1 MTETSR
7 IEQLLLKDRLILSVA
22 MVGIFLIA
30 AIYTLFGVG
39 MPMSAFE
46 MTWGEMMPMNM
57 SEGMEKSATMSSD
70 SGMSGQGMGE
80 MMMSP
85 VWSLRYAVLVFF
97 MWWVMM
103 IAMMLPSVA
112 SVVLLYTALL
122 RRSQSSSKAPQSA
135 STFLLGYLTAWAF
148 FSLLATALQWLG
160 ELRGLMS
167 PMNMTLTHHLLAS
180 TVLILAGVYQF
191 TPWKESCLK
200 HCQSPMQFLTE
211 RRRPGLKGAFLMGID
226 HGAYCLGCCW
236 FLMALLFVGGI
247 MNLYWIIGLTVYVLM
262 EKLILNQLWSKLS
275 KLMGLVLVFSGVGL
289 LLNQWLS

>member
-112 SVVLLYTALL
+112 SVVLLYSALI
-122 RRSQSSSKAPQSA
+122 RRSQFSSKAPQSA

-180 TVLILAGVYQF
+180 TVLILAGVYL
-191 TPWKESCLK
+191 S
-200 HCQSPMQFLTE
+200 
-211 RRRPGLKGAFLMGID
+211 
-226 HGAYCLGCCW
+226 
-236 FLMALLFVGGI
+236 
-247 MNLYWIIGLTVYVLM
+247 
-262 EKLILNQLWSKLS
+262 LIHI
-275 KLMGLVLVFSGVGL
+275 
-289 LLNQWLS
+289 

>member
-57 SEGMEKSATMSSD
+57 SEGMGKSATMSSD
-70 SGMSGQGMGE
+70 PGMSGQRMGE

-85 VWSLRYAVLVFF
+85 VWSLRYAVLVFL

-112 SVVLLYTALL
+112 SVVLLYSALI
-122 RRSQSSSKAPQSA
+122 RRSHSSSKAPQSA
-135 STFLLGYLTAWAF
+135 SNFLLGYLTAWAF
-148 FSLLATALQWLG
+148 FSLLATALKWLG

-167 PMNMTLTHHLLAS
+167 PMNMT
-180 TVLILAGVYQF
+180 
-191 TPWKESCLK
+191 
-200 HCQSPMQFLTE
+200 
-211 RRRPGLKGAFLMGID
+211 
-226 HGAYCLGCCW
+226 
-236 FLMALLFVGGI
+236 
-247 MNLYWIIGLTVYVLM
+247 
-262 EKLILNQLWSKLS
+262 
-275 KLMGLVLVFSGVGL
+275 
-289 LLNQWLS
+289 

>member
-1 MTETSR
+1 M
-7 IEQLLLKDRLILSVA
+7 LLKDRLILSFA

-57 SEGMEKSATMSSD
+57 SEGMDKSATMSSD

-112 SVVLLYTALL
+112 SVVLLFGINPSKSILI
-122 RRSQSSSKAPQSA
+122 QSSSVSLDFPIGLSHSLGFLQSA
-135 STFLLGYLTAWAF
+135 RNSITMAW
-148 FSLLATALQWLG
+148 
-160 ELRGLMS
+160 
-167 PMNMTLTHHLLAS
+167 
-180 TVLILAGVYQF
+180 
-191 TPWKESCLK
+191 
-200 HCQSPMQFLTE
+200 
-211 RRRPGLKGAFLMGID
+211 
-226 HGAYCLGCCW
+226 
-236 FLMALLFVGGI
+236 
-247 MNLYWIIGLTVYVLM
+247 
-262 EKLILNQLWSKLS
+262 
-275 KLMGLVLVFSGVGL
+275 
-289 LLNQWLS
+289 

>member
-57 SEGMEKSATMSSD
+57 SEGMDKSATMSSD

-97 MWWVMM
+97 YVVGHDDRHDAAQCG
-103 IAMMLPSVA
+103 IRCFIVFGINPSK
-112 SVVLLYTALL
+112 SILI
-122 RRSQSSSKAPQSA
+122 QSSSVSLDFPIGLSHSLGFLQSA
-135 STFLLGYLTAWAF
+135 RNSITMAW
-148 FSLLATALQWLG
+148 
-160 ELRGLMS
+160 
-167 PMNMTLTHHLLAS
+167 
-180 TVLILAGVYQF
+180 
-191 TPWKESCLK
+191 
-200 HCQSPMQFLTE
+200 
-211 RRRPGLKGAFLMGID
+211 
-226 HGAYCLGCCW
+226 
-236 FLMALLFVGGI
+236 
-247 MNLYWIIGLTVYVLM
+247 
-262 EKLILNQLWSKLS
+262 
-275 KLMGLVLVFSGVGL
+275 
-289 LLNQWLS
+289 

>member
-85 VWSLRYAVLVFF
+85 FWSLRYAVLVFF
-97 MWWVMM
+97 IWWVMM

-112 SVVLLYTALL
+112 SVVLLYSALI
-122 RRSQSSSKAPQSA
+122 RQSQSSYKATQSA

-167 PMNMTLTHHLLAS
+167 PINMTLTHHLLAS
-180 TVLILAGVYQF
+180 TVLILAGVYQL
-191 TPWKESCLK
+191 TP
-200 HCQSPMQFLTE
+200 
-211 RRRPGLKGAFLMGID
+211 
-226 HGAYCLGCCW
+226 
-236 FLMALLFVGGI
+236 
-247 MNLYWIIGLTVYVLM
+247 
-262 EKLILNQLWSKLS
+262 
-275 KLMGLVLVFSGVGL
+275 
-289 LLNQWLS
+289 

>member
-57 SEGMEKSATMSSD
+57 SEGMGKSATMSSD
-70 SGMSGQGMGE
+70 PGMSGQRMGE

-112 SVVLLYTALL
+112 SVVLLYSALI

-148 FSLLATALQWLG
+148 FSLLATVLQWLG

-167 PMNMTLTHHLLAS
+167 PMNMT
-180 TVLILAGVYQF
+180 
-191 TPWKESCLK
+191 
-200 HCQSPMQFLTE
+200 
-211 RRRPGLKGAFLMGID
+211 
-226 HGAYCLGCCW
+226 
-236 FLMALLFVGGI
+236 
-247 MNLYWIIGLTVYVLM
+247 
-262 EKLILNQLWSKLS
+262 
-275 KLMGLVLVFSGVGL
+275 
-289 LLNQWLS
+289 

>member
-1 MTETSR
+1 
-7 IEQLLLKDRLILSVA
+7 
-22 MVGIFLIA
+22 
-30 AIYTLFGVG
+30 

-46 MTWGEMMPMNM
+46 MTCGEMMPMNM

-112 SVVLLYTALL
+112 SVVLLYSALI

-180 TVLILAGVYQF
+180 TVLIL
-191 TPWKESCLK
+191 S
-200 HCQSPMQFLTE
+200 
-211 RRRPGLKGAFLMGID
+211 
-226 HGAYCLGCCW
+226 
-236 FLMALLFVGGI
+236 
-247 MNLYWIIGLTVYVLM
+247 
-262 EKLILNQLWSKLS
+262 LIHI
-275 KLMGLVLVFSGVGL
+275 
-289 LLNQWLS
+289 

>member
-1 MTETSR
+1 MYEPTLLEG
-7 IEQLLLKDRLILSVA
+7 LLKRDRVLVLSALLILFILA
-22 MVGIFLIA
+22 ALYTIYGI
-30 AIYTLFGVG
+30 G
-39 MPMSAFE
+39 MDMTALE
-46 MTWGEMMPMNM
+46 MTAM
-57 SEGMEKSATMSSD
+57 
-70 SGMSGQGMGE
+70 SGMRDMPGMNAPGQ
-80 MMMSP
+80 
-85 VWSLRYAVLVFF
+85 WSLIYAVLIFL

-112 SVVLLYTALL
+112 SVVLLYSALI

>member
-112 SVVLLYTALL
+112 SVVLVFGINPSKSILI
-122 RRSQSSSKAPQSA
+122 QSSSVSLDFPIGLSNSLGFLQSA
-135 STFLLGYLTAWAF
+135 RNSITMAW
-148 FSLLATALQWLG
+148 
-160 ELRGLMS
+160 
-167 PMNMTLTHHLLAS
+167 
-180 TVLILAGVYQF
+180 
-191 TPWKESCLK
+191 
-200 HCQSPMQFLTE
+200 
-211 RRRPGLKGAFLMGID
+211 
-226 HGAYCLGCCW
+226 
-236 FLMALLFVGGI
+236 
-247 MNLYWIIGLTVYVLM
+247 
-262 EKLILNQLWSKLS
+262 
-275 KLMGLVLVFSGVGL
+275 
-289 LLNQWLS
+289 